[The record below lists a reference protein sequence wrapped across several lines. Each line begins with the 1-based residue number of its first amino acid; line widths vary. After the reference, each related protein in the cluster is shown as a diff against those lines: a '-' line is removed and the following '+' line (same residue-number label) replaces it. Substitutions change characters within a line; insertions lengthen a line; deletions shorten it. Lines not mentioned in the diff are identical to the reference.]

1 VKASVKPQSPN
12 ELRSRDLRWMAFGEF
27 YCTKLMFAGRSIAV
41 LVTPQD
47 AANGDRSLTM
57 LHFGGRFIVDLVA
70 SESKI

>member
-1 VKASVKPQSPN
+1 
-12 ELRSRDLRWMAFGEF
+12 MAFGEF
-27 YCTKLMFAGRSIAV
+27 YYYWTKLMFAGRSIA
-41 LVTPQD
+41 VTPQD